1 VIFYDWK
8 KVLRLSNGN
17 IKDIIRI
24 MYANT
29 YQLNSVKFKRNKEKF
44 RLLTQ
49 DIKGDSY
56 LLNPKEIFKNDKHA
70 TLKQMAEYI
79 SLASLRNYLDYKWYK
94 NTTLPFKYTNIN
106 RQAIE
111 NNPLLEI
118 DNNDNIHFTLE
129 EIRENGN

>member
-1 VIFYDWK
+1 MIFFNWK
-8 KVLRLSNGN
+8 KVIQLSEGN

-24 MYANT
+24 MYAHT
-29 YQLNSVKFKRNKEKF
+29 YRIDFIRNKKNKDKF

-56 LLNPKEIFKNDKHA
+56 LLRPKEIFINERHA

-94 NTTLPFKYTNIN
+94 DTKLPLRYTELD
-106 RQAIE
+106 RKTIE

-118 DNNDNIHFTLE
+118 DDQNNIHFILE
-129 EIRENGN
+129 ETKNNGN

>member
-1 VIFYDWK
+1 MIFFNWQKVIQ
-8 KVLRLSNGN
+8 LSKGR

-24 MYANT
+24 LYANT
-29 YQLNSVKFKRNKEKF
+29 YGITVIKHKRNKDKF
-44 RLLTQ
+44 KLLTQ

-56 LLNPKEIFKNDKHA
+56 LLNPKDIFKNEKHA
-70 TLKQMAEYI
+70 TLKQMVEYI
-79 SLASLRNYLDYKWYK
+79 MLASLRNYLDYKWYK
-94 NTTLPFKYTNIN
+94 NTTLPLKYTELN

-118 DNNDNIHFTLE
+118 DEDDIIHFTLE